1 MKTQQKR
8 MLTATEVAAWFGVN
22 PVTIYRK
29 ARSGELPA
37 IKFGKQWLFPE
48 EAILAWI
55 AAKSGELKIPE
66 TPEAR
71 PEVKGVGAFGRLP
84 PLQLVYLFG
93 SVASGQTTPLSD
105 VDLAY
110 LDDGSVK
117 PFDLEVEIEE
127 AARTVFKDAS
137 RIDLIRLNEAPLS
150 VCAKVIR
157 TGRLLYARADDVRVA
172 FESKTTMEYL
182 DYAPMLS
189 QYYREVA

>member
-8 MLTATEVAAWFGVN
+8 MLTAADVAAWFGVN

-29 ARSGELPA
+29 ARAGELPA

-48 EAILAWI
+48 ESVLAWVSEKAG
-55 AAKSGELKIPE
+55 AAKTKAQATAP
-66 TPEAR
+66 TPAEGA
-71 PEVKGVGAFGRLP
+71 VGFGVVA
-84 PLQLVYLFG
+84 PLLLVYLFG
-93 SVASGQTTPLSD
+93 SSASGDATPLSD
-105 VDLAY
+105 VDIAY

-127 AARTVFKDAS
+127 VARTVFKGSS
-137 RIDLIRLNEAPLS
+137 RIDLIRLNEATLS
-150 VCAKVIR
+150 VCAKVVR